1 MPWNEV
7 SLMEE
12 RVRFVSLAE
21 SGKQSFASLCR
32 EYGVSRKTGYKWLE
46 RKRAFGLAGLKELSR
61 KPRRNRRSIN
71 EDIVKLILKLK
82 RRHPHWGAKKL
93 HDLLCKD
100 CAIASP
106 PCVNSVDNVLR
117 RHGLTTR
124 RRCRAKFVR
133 AKPENLTEAQWSNH
147 VWAVDFKGWF
157 VLQDGQRCDPLT
169 ISDLNSHMVLCCKAM
184 KNQQW
189 RPVKKAFIQVFR
201 RYGLPEII
209 RVDNGT
215 PFASIG
221 AQGLSKLSVRWI
233 ALGIKVEFTRPGK
246 PCDNGS
252 HERMHLTLKNEATKP
267 ASRNMRAQQ
276 RRFDRWRKSFNEVRP
291 HESLSMQRPAEVYQA
306 SENRY
311 CSGDIKVEYPEGFER
326 VLVKEGGFIY
336 YAKRNWHV
344 GEAFVGIEV
353 GLKGKH
359 RLNKEVYF
367 KNVRIGRLIYNRK
380 DPFRPSA
387 YMGP

>member
-1 MPWNEV
+1 MPWKEV
-7 SLMEE
+7 SFMEE

-32 EYGVSRKTGYKWLE
+32 EHGVSRKTGYKWLA
-46 RKRAFGLAGLKELSR
+46 RKREFGLAGLREMSR
-61 KPRRNRRSIN
+61 KPRSNSRCVGD
-71 EDIVKLILKLK
+71 EAVKLILKLK
-82 RRHPHWGAKKL
+82 RRHPTWGGKKL

-100 CAIASP
+100 CAIADP

-124 RRCRAKFVR
+124 RRRRAKFAR
-133 AKPENLTEAQWSNH
+133 KEPGELTEAKHPNH

-157 VLQDGQRCDPLT
+157 VLGDGQRCDPLT
-169 ISDLNSHMVLCCKAM
+169 ISDLRSHMVICCKAM
-184 KNQQW
+184 RNQQW
-189 RPVKKAFIQVFR
+189 RPVRKAFAQVFR

-215 PFASIG
+215 PFASVG
-221 AQGLSKLSVRWI
+221 ALGLSKLSVWWI
-233 ALGIKVEFTRPGK
+233 SLGVKVEFTRPGK
-246 PCDNGS
+246 PSDNGS
-252 HERMHLTLKNEATKP
+252 HERMHRTLKDEATKP
-267 ASRNMRAQQ
+267 ASSNLKAQQ
-276 RRFDRWRKSFNEVRP
+276 RRFDRWRKTFNEVRP
-291 HESLSMQRPAEVYQA
+291 HETISMLRPAEVYQP

-311 CSGDIKVEYPEGFER
+311 SGNDIKVEYSEGFER
-326 VLVKEGGFIY
+326 VRVREGGFIC
-336 YAKRNWHV
+336 YASRNWHI
-344 GEAFVGIEV
+344 GEAFAGVEV

-359 RLNKEVYF
+359 RLNKQVYF
-367 KNVRIGRLIYNRK
+367 SNVRLGRLIYNRK